1 MIKDYG
7 IDRVIEPKGSIP
19 VTAWKL
25 DNSKKI
31 RPNEVRVSL
40 ELIDFERD
48 NLDQL
53 ASIAGYGK
61 AETAERIMTIIRERG
76 KFHNPYTESSGIFT
90 GIIEAAGKESG
101 LESQGLK
108 VGDRVVGLCPLAGL
122 PMQLEEI
129 IDIDNNLS
137 QMKVKGYVI

>member
-61 AETAERIMTIIRERG
+61 AETAERIMTIHIP
-76 KFHNPYTESSGIFT
+76 NPAEYSRESSRPR
-90 GIIEAAGKESG
+90 AKKA
-101 LESQGLK
+101 
-108 VGDRVVGLCPLAGL
+108 DWNPR
-122 PMQLEEI
+122 
-129 IDIDNNLS
+129 D
-137 QMKVKGYVI
+137 